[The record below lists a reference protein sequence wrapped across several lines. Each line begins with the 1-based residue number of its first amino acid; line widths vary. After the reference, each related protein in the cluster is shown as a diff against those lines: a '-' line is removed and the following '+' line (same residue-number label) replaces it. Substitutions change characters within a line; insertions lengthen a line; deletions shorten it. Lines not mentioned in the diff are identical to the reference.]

1 MNKIVEV
8 LGMPP
13 KHILD
18 NATKARR
25 YFDKLPDGTYV
36 LKKPKVRLCKLFNS
50 IYNIICPSGW
60 QKV

>member
-18 NATKARR
+18 MATKARR
-25 YFDKLPDGTYV
+25 YFDKLPDGTFA
-36 LKKPKVRLCKLFNS
+36 LKKPKVKLW
-50 IYNIICPSGW
+50 SGVVCVGECAGA
-60 QKV
+60 KKDARE